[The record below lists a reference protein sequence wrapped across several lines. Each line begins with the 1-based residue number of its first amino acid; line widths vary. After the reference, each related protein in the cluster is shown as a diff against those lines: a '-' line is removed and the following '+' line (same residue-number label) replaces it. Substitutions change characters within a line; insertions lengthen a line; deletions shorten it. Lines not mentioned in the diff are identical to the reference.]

1 MVKTGQASSGST
13 SASLQTSATEHKLSV
28 HPGLKTNLATG
39 LLSDRNSGQPRYMS
53 ARPGAPRCDGVFN
66 EGYVRPLVDRS
77 DDWKYFTEG
86 ITENSAY
93 GTAEQ
98 VAHEKLGGQRTH
110 FRNNVTPTADQV
122 QKLRE
127 EQGGSIFQ
135 DPTSGIDIIWVPEM
149 NLGEGSRAQQ
159 GVSNNSHRKHNG
171 DGRADSTV
179 PAPSSPE
186 GSSHRRP
193 ESVQPAANANTS
205 AGTITQQQPNLTTGD
220 QLRTDDESSDD
231 RNERIDADETR
242 DAADEFGGRPSVERT
257 PISSNAAHKDG
268 VERMVHGD
276 EIPKSG
282 KNFGWEPRSK
292 DTTQSRGVETIDPSN
307 QIKPRLRSDVARGSV
322 ADATAMPSLVLLMK
336 CGRRHL
342 ARVRSRRTGN
352 LS

>member
-1 MVKTGQASSGST
+1 
-13 SASLQTSATEHKLSV
+13 
-28 HPGLKTNLATG
+28 
-39 LLSDRNSGQPRYMS
+39 
-53 ARPGAPRCDGVFN
+53 
-66 EGYVRPLVDRS
+66 
-77 DDWKYFTEG
+77 
-86 ITENSAY
+86 
-93 GTAEQ
+93 
-98 VAHEKLGGQRTH
+98 
-110 FRNNVTPTADQV
+110 
-122 QKLRE
+122 
-127 EQGGSIFQ
+127 
-135 DPTSGIDIIWVPEM
+135 M

-186 GSSHRRP
+186 GSSYRRP
-193 ESVQPAANANTS
+193 ESVQPAANANAS

-231 RNERIDADETR
+231 RNERIDADETQ
-242 DAADEFGGRPSVERT
+242 DSADEFGGRLSVERT

-276 EIPKSG
+276 EVPKSG

-342 ARVRSRRTGN
+342 ARVWSRRTGN